1 MNKYE
6 VGTEEDG
13 VLGIYYGETEYEA
26 LAECRSDH
34 FYSKDGKRV
43 GLRDCGVSTSNLLH
57 KLIARKVEY

>member
-26 LAECRSDH
+26 LAECRADH
-34 FYSKDGKRV
+34 FYSKYGERM
-43 GLRDCGVSTSNLLH
+43 GFSDCGVSGQNLLH
-57 KLIARKVEY
+57 ELIARKVDY